1 MEKSEQIETKKRKL
15 DYFPAVISHDGL
27 AKRLKNNESAW
38 QSADTVTLKVSSQ
51 IGTLLAV
58 SFGDAAK
65 GEVPTDGPKE
75 TVKVAGFDLDS
86 TLIKTKSGATFAKTY

>member
-1 MEKSEQIETKKRKL
+1 MEKTEQIGTKKRKL

-27 AKRLKNNESAW
+27 AKRLKRDDCAW
-38 QSADTVTLKVSSQ
+38 QSAETVALKVSSQ

-58 SFGDAAK
+58 SFGSAAK
-65 GEVPTDGPKE
+65 GEVPTDDKE

-86 TLIKTKSGATFAKTY
+86 TRIKTKSGALFAKTF